1 MSDYIELSKLL
12 NDPLLSPE
20 MRAFAEKLKG
30 AFKPPKKTTS
40 GASSKGASSKA
51 FLYAKPKEY
60 FLELNINCLCC
71 GGERKE
77 LYFMRDNKDGSLK
90 AEQAWIMANSPRPE
104 GIKEKKIRVHT
115 CKECRRNLEK
125 LSKEELIERLY
136 GVFEGVLKQA
146 VKMPRKPRLKIRDF
160 NKED

>member
-1 MSDYIELSKLL
+1 MKIDELEKLL

-20 MRAFAEKLKG
+20 MRAFAEKMKG
-30 AFKPPKKTTS
+30 LSSKKKPLAPKKPREL
-40 GASSKGASSKA
+40 APKA

-60 FLELNINCLCC
+60 FLELSMNCLCC

-77 LYFMRDNKDGSLK
+77 LYFMKDNKDGSLK
-90 AEQAWIMANSPRPE
+90 AEQAWVMANSPRPE
-104 GIKEKKIRVHT
+104 GIKEKRIKVHT

-125 LSKEELIERLY
+125 LSKEELVEKHFK
-136 GVFEGVLKQA
+136 VFEDVLRQA

-160 NKED
+160 NNED